1 MLIDK
6 HFKSG
11 VPRQYNFQG
20 GMSFREK
27 YIWQLG
33 IEDLM
38 KSNQDSIQK
47 LYNHFLDGI
56 DPESAKPYK
65 ILNLQQCQAIGPH
78 LDLTETQIS
87 EAYSFC
93 KMIPQ
98 DELGNYSSYKKLKL
112 VEFRDFLVRLADTRF
127 KSEAGLG
134 FLDKVELTLTALF
147 KLIGCE
153 LAHGNHGIEVSSESD
168 YDSDE

>member
-1 MLIDK
+1 
-6 HFKSG
+6 
-11 VPRQYNFQG
+11 
-20 GMSFREK
+20 
-27 YIWQLG
+27 
-33 IEDLM
+33 
-38 KSNQDSIQK
+38 
-47 LYNHFLDGI
+47 
-56 DPESAKPYK
+56 
-65 ILNLQQCQAIGPH
+65 
-78 LDLTETQIS
+78 
-87 EAYSFC
+87 
-93 KMIPQ
+93 MIPQ

-168 YDSDE
+168 YDSDEWRGI